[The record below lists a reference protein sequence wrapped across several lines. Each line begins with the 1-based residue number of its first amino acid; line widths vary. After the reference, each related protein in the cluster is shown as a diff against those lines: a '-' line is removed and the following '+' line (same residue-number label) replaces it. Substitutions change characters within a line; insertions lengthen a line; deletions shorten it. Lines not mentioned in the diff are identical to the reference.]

1 MHFKISRC
9 CSLAALMVAW
19 FSIPAFSQVI
29 DHETRFSV
37 RFGGIEVAKA
47 GFKIH
52 YDEKV
57 YKLTGSGKT
66 TGLVE
71 WFAPGKGNFES
82 TGAII
87 ENQLKP
93 TKHSVFVKEQSKK
106 PETLKMAF
114 VDDRVSDVEYQTNK
128 PRKKRVA
135 PKYVPV
141 EASHMA
147 AVIDPAS
154 TLIIPL
160 TGVEARDG
168 HVVCGRRFPVFDG
181 ESRYDIQLSYK
192 STKPIKTAGYNGH
205 AYVCRMRY
213 IPVAGHKKGHRDIKQ
228 LAENKGMEIWL
239 APMAGV
245 SVFSPI
251 QIVVSSKYGRVTAL
265 PEYFG
270 TARN

>member
-1 MHFKISRC
+1 MHPIISKPTLIA
-9 CSLAALMVAW
+9 LAFNAIA
-19 FSIPAFSQVI
+19 STSGIAQVI

-37 RFGGIEVAKA
+37 RFGGVEVAKA
-47 GFKIH
+47 GFKINF
-52 YDEKV
+52 DEKT

-66 TGLVE
+66 TGIVE

-82 TGAII
+82 TGAVI

-93 TKHSVFVKEQSKK
+93 VKHSVFVKEKSKN
-106 PETLKMAF
+106 PETLNMAF
-114 VDDRVSDVEYQTNK
+114 ANDEVANVEYKTNK
-128 PRKKRVA
+128 PRKNRVA

-141 EASHMA
+141 EATHLA

-160 TGVEARDG
+160 TGVEAKDG
-168 HVVCGRRFPVFDG
+168 RVVCGRRFPVFDG

-192 STKPIKTAGYNGH
+192 ATKPIETTGYEGH
-205 AYVCRMRY
+205 AYVCRLRY

-251 QIVVSSKYGRVTAL
+251 QIVVASKYGRVTAI

-270 TARN
+270 NARN

>member
-1 MHFKISRC
+1 MKTNFVRSSMIATSFM
-9 CSLAALMVAW
+9 ALLGA
-19 FSIPAFSQVI
+19 SAQAEVI

-37 RFGGIEVAKA
+37 RFGGVEVAKA
-47 GFKIH
+47 SFDIH
-52 YDEKV
+52 YDEKE
-57 YKLTGSGKT
+57 YKLTGKGKT
-66 TGLVE
+66 TGIVE

-82 TGAII
+82 TGSVI

-93 TKHSVFVKEQSKK
+93 VKHSVYVKEKSKT
-106 PETLKMAF
+106 PETLNMAF
-114 VDDRVSDVEYQTNK
+114 AEDKVANVEFKSNK
-128 PRKKRVA
+128 PRKVRVA

-141 EASHMA
+141 EAQHLA

-168 HVVCGRRFPVFDG
+168 RVVCGRRFPVFDG

-192 STKPIKTAGYNGH
+192 ATKPINTAGYNGH

-251 QIVVSSKYGRVTAL
+251 QIIVASKYGRVTAV

-270 TARN
+270 KAQN